1 MYNKTNFGGEHM
13 KKSLCILTILLATFF
28 VGLFVSCSAV
38 EELKNFYLDKWY
50 QYNPE
55 KVGNLQIPIGADD
68 DSEGSATTENIS
80 IAELYARYDSTE
92 GLTIILAQDPESSG
106 DYKPIYGKKTYTKE
120 QFNTVAWAT
129 VVELGDFNAIEGEPA
144 IAIKPA
150 LYRDLSEI
158 VEGEGIQW
166 KKILVNILMDWA
178 E

>member
-1 MYNKTNFGGEHM
+1 M

-80 IAELYARYDSTE
+80 IADNGKGRVYILKTLADRLRCFIGCRSQGVGEFFVSFKSKHTYRSLHKKCFILILTFFFS
-92 GLTIILAQDPESSG
+92 LTIVFYHKNYNLQ
-106 DYKPIYGKKTYTKE
+106 KIY
-120 QFNTVAWAT
+120 Q
-129 VVELGDFNAIEGEPA
+129 
-144 IAIKPA
+144 
-150 LYRDLSEI
+150 
-158 VEGEGIQW
+158 
-166 KKILVNILMDWA
+166 
-178 E
+178 

>member
-1 MYNKTNFGGEHM
+1 M

-28 VGLFVSCSAV
+28 VLFVTSCSAV

-55 KVGNLQIPIGADD
+55 KVGNLQIPIGSSD
-68 DSEGSATTENIS
+68 DSEDSETADNIS

-92 GLTIILAQDPESSG
+92 GLTIILAQDEESSG

-120 QFNTVAWAT
+120 QFNTVAWAA
-129 VVELGDFNAIEGEPA
+129 VVEVGDFNAIEGEPA

-150 LYRDLSEI
+150 LYKDLSEI
-158 VEGEGIQW
+158 VDGEGIQW